1 MLGING
7 KRFELTPRE
16 FHVYLRLS
24 YNVGDRVVFDVIRD
38 GKHLEFPMTLPV
50 NPAD

>member
-1 MLGING
+1 VLGVNG
-7 KRFELTPRE
+7 KRFEMTARE
-16 FHVYLRLS
+16 FQVYLPLD
-24 YNVGDRVVFDVIRD
+24 YNVGDHVVFNVIRD